1 MNTKNQNDW
10 KFELEQVFRSD
21 AADILA
27 AREKARIMHHGHDIR
42 AAGDEV
48 EIAFQKVL
56 GRKLQYVFFPL
67 NGKLH
72 SSS

>member
-48 EIAFQKVL
+48 RRRMGS
-56 GRKLQYVFFPL
+56 GRHLAQ
-67 NGKLH
+67 
-72 SSS
+72 